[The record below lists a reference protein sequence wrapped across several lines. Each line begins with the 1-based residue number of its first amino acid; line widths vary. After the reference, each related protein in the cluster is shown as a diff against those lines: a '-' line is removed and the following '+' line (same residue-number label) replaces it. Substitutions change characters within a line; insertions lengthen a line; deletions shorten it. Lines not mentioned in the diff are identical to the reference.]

1 VEGEGSKRYVY
12 VVKHGDLGKSKL
24 ERREI
29 QVGIADST
37 NYEIVSGLQPGE
49 MVALPGDVELKDGMA
64 VRVMSTDSSNV
75 KARQDEN

>member
-1 VEGEGSKRYVY
+1 VY

-37 NYEIVSGLQPGE
+37 NYEIISGLQPGE